1 MSQGVAIVTF
11 PLLLLACGGAQSTVD
26 PRGVFTGR
34 HYSNELLGFSF
45 ELPPEWDT
53 LSGGR
58 YYNDPG
64 WNAVLDS
71 SIEGRSDIP
80 YKFTHLLAVETSGA
94 PDSLYSAIGIITED
108 IAVVGSAAEYFKHSE
123 EIVSADTARYPR
135 WEFSEVRPQSTIG
148 GKEFLMQG
156 VFVWTGPD
164 EKMNRI
170 SYCREIGDKLL
181 VFTVTDFHSKA
192 SLEKAK
198 DFLKTVKWTSS
209 TAN

>member
-1 MSQGVAIVTF
+1 MSQGFVIVAF
-11 PLLLLACGGAQSTVD
+11 PLILLACGGAQPTVD

-34 HYSNELLGFSF
+34 HYSNDVLGFSL

-53 LSGGR
+53 VSGGR

-71 SIEGRSDIP
+71 SIEGRSEIP
-80 YKFTHLLAVETSGA
+80 YKFTHLLAIETTGA
-94 PDSLYSAIGIITED
+94 QTHCIQSLELLRRDLS
-108 IAVVGSAAEYFKHSE
+108 VVGNATEYFKHTE
-123 EIVSADTARYPR
+123 EMVSTDSSRFPW
-135 WEFSEVRPQSTIG
+135 WEFSEVRPTSTIG

-156 VFVWTGPD
+156 TFVWTAPE

-181 VFTVTDFHSKA
+181 VFTITDFHYKA
-192 SLEKAK
+192 ALKQAK
-198 DFLKTVKWTSS
+198 DLLKKVEWTSS